1 MLVGAGQRNGVR
13 VLQPE
18 TLQLMF
24 SDQLGDVPGDLQFGL
39 GFAINDIDIGAGDH
53 RRQVQEYSW
62 GGYASTS
69 FRLVPELGLF
79 QVFLR
84 QHVPSQTDLAQKVLR
99 NVYQEFGASVDE

>member
-1 MLVGAGQRNGVR
+1 MD
-13 VLQPE
+13 E
-18 TLQLMF
+18 
-24 SDQLGDVPGDLQFGL
+24 
-39 GFAINDIDIGAGDH
+39 
-53 RRQVQEYSW
+53 W

-99 NVYQEFGASVDE
+99 NVYQEFDASVDE